1 MIFKCFCMQ
10 YMKKISRLTKI
21 QVDKVSDQFNLM
33 IKKLK
38 IQDLIDSLIDLKII
52 IEEIKKK

>member
-1 MIFKCFCMQ
+1 MQ